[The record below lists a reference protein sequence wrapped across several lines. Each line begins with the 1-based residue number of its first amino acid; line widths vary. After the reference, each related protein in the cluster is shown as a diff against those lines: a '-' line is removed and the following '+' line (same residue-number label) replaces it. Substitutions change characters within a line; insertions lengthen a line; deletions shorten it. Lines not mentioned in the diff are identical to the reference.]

1 MAIKIINQEEF
12 YYNKTNKNFNQFDFQ
27 QERLPLHTEFEM
39 VDLDYENKVL
49 KSYNLSNANFEKFGI
64 VISIADN
71 IVNIIGLYNVAYG
84 EMIEIFSGSNSN
96 VQGMILNIEQE
107 KVSAIIFSGDIYVKP
122 GDLVVKKSTL
132 VNVRTS
138 KELLGHIINPL
149 GEILDSFI
157 DKGQIAKLYNNHVK
171 LIQNE
176 SSNTYSR
183 FMDALAP
190 SILWRKSVNIP
201 LETGIKVID
210 SLVPIGHGQ
219 RELIIGDTKTG
230 KTSIAIDSIINQ
242 RDKDTISIYVAIG
255 QKRSSVAR
263 ISKIL

>member
-1 MAIKIINQEEF
+1 MAKKASITTTAAVFIKVKKRKMTK
-12 YYNKTNKNFNQFDFQ
+12 YKLWPTDF
-27 QERLPLHTEFEM
+27 
-39 VDLDYENKVL
+39 K
-49 KSYNLSNANFEKFGI
+49 KFGN

-84 EMIEIFSGSNSN
+84 EMIEVFTGKKQNA
-96 VQGMILNIEQE
+96 QGMILNIEQE
-107 KVSAIIFSGDIYVKP
+107 KVSAIIFFGDIDIKP
-122 GDLVVKKSTL
+122 GYIVVKKSTL
-132 VNVRTS
+132 VNIRTS

-149 GEILDSFI
+149 GEILDSFL
-157 DKGQIAKLYNNHVK
+157 DKGQKAQVYNNHVK
-171 LIQNE
+171 LIQNKYNK
-176 SSNTYSR
+176 SYSR
-183 FMDALAP
+183 FMDSLAP
-190 SILWRKSVNIP
+190 SILFRKSVNTP

-242 RDKDTISIYVAIG
+242 QDKDTISIYVAIG